1 VAGAD
6 PNTVDDEGETVLHR
20 AVAKKHIECAIVIL
34 ENGGCRSM
42 GILNAKEL
50 TYVFFVLSGLSINCW
65 MLYSLVACS
74 DPRIFLCPLLH
85 HSVLNKTLPPSS
97 LAISYHQDTA
107 DNFSLLPF
115 S

>member
-1 VAGAD
+1 MAGAD

-50 TYVFFVLSGLSINCW
+50 TYVFSFFQDS
-65 MLYSLVACS
+65 LYK
-74 DPRIFLCPLLH
+74 LLD
-85 HSVLNKTLPPSS
+85 VV
-97 LAISYHQDTA
+97 
-107 DNFSLLPF
+107 FSCCLF
-115 S
+115 